1 MKKIKLTEKE
11 IKDGFFVD
19 IVLGKCNIR
28 KALEDRDSRL
38 RSEHEAFCKMHIT
51 NSTNSKSERFSKL

>member
-1 MKKIKLTEKE
+1 MEKIKLTEKE

-28 KALEDRDSRL
+28 KALEQRSLRL
-38 RSEHEAFCKMHIT
+38 RSEDEAFNKMH
-51 NSTNSKSERFSKL
+51 STDGTHAKSERFSKL